1 MVQEAGSRDRLRVL
15 VVDDDALV
23 LRALTRSLARR
34 FDVVPAGNLGAAIAV
49 LARPEPLD
57 AIVCD
62 WNLGNASGLSL
73 YRHVVAQRP
82 ALASRMLVVSGGT
95 ASPAESA
102 IFSGRWLVKPV
113 ETTQLVAA
121 VEHVGARPVVAA

>member
-1 MVQEAGSRDRLRVL
+1 MVHETSSSRRRRVL

-23 LRALTRSLARR
+23 LRALTRSLSRR
-34 FDVVPAGNLGAAIAV
+34 FDVVAAGTLGAALGV
-49 LARPEPLD
+49 LASAERLD

-82 ALASRMLVVSGGT
+82 ELAKRVLVISGAPASSAEAALFA
-95 ASPAESA
+95 
-102 IFSGRWLVKPV
+102 GRWLVKPV
-113 ETTQLVAA
+113 EMAQLVSAI
-121 VEHVGARPVVAA
+121 EHVGARPVAAA